1 MYPRHTHTTPQ
12 PPQPPRLASQSRLE
26 WFPLACFVCGLVF
39 CLIFRAG
46 KQLCPPRPRATL
58 RIGRTLGWL
67 RGREEELL
75 QQTGRIQGSLDLLS
89 KTRWLGYCC
98 CCAVLAIRLS
108 LCVQV
113 SNSQENQLS
122 AWVRCLQPGLFSSP
136 SSSLSPLSSSLFSPL
151 FLLPFSLAVLMYS
164 RMASLIYL
172 LTPLVA
178 QDDLELVILLPLP
191 PWS

>member
-113 SNSQENQLS
+113 SNSKENLS
-122 AWVRCLQPGLFSSP
+122 CPPGSGVCNPDSFLP
-136 SSSLSPLSSSLFSPL
+136 PPPLYLLCPLLSSLLSSFFPSPLLF
-151 FLLPFSLAVLMYS
+151 
-164 RMASLIYL
+164 
-172 LTPLVA
+172 
-178 QDDLELVILLPLP
+178 
-191 PWS
+191 